1 MQYTERRK
9 KRRKKMRLRRLI
21 GHAVI
26 GLFGVLL
33 LAGIWKVTSAAF
45 TRLQVTETETQEEE
59 ITASNPDGSSFR
71 ASEKSAVSS
80 ENAQSAISEENL
92 LLVNKENS
100 LDEDYEPTLV
110 KMQNY
115 GVEVDRTIYDALNRM
130 LEDGEKEGLKFWV
143 ASGYRS
149 PERQRELL
157 DEDIGDLVQQGY
169 SYSEAY
175 EEVVKETMPVGC
187 SEHATG
193 LSVDIVSKGYQLLD
207 SKQADTK
214 EIKWL
219 QENCSR
225 YGFILRYP
233 KDKEEITQVSYES
246 WHFRYVGIDAAT
258 EIMEKGI
265 TLEEYLEK
273 SGS

>member
-1 MQYTERRK
+1 MQHTERRR
-9 KRRKKMRLRRLI
+9 KRSKKMRLRRLI

-33 LAGIWKVTSAAF
+33 LAGIWEVTSAAF
-45 TRLQVTETETQEEE
+45 AGLQVTEAESQEEGL
-59 ITASNPDGSSFR
+59 TASASDESSFR
-71 ASEKSAVSS
+71 ASGTKDDMD
-80 ENAQSAISEENL
+80 ENAQLSAPEENL
-92 LLVNKENS
+92 LLVNKENP
-100 LDEDYEPTLV
+100 LDEDYEPNLV
-110 KMQNY
+110 KMRNY

-130 LEDGEKEGLKFWV
+130 LEDGEKEGLQFWV

-157 DEDIGDLVQQGY
+157 DEDIADLVQQGY

-193 LSVDIVSKGYQLLD
+193 LSVDIVSKNYQILD
-207 SKQADTK
+207 GKQADTA

-246 WHFRYVGIDAAT
+246 WHFRYVGVDAAT
-258 EIMEKGI
+258 EIMENGI
-265 TLEEYLEK
+265 TLEEYLDTITF
-273 SGS
+273 